1 MPDAIQRAIAA
12 LLLILS
18 LPAVCVLAVLI
29 RMGSP
34 GPIFYRGSRI
44 GLRGREFQCY
54 KLRTMRQVAGIQAV
68 ITSGDDQRITPLGRR
83 IRRIHLDELP
93 QLWNVL
99 RGEMSLIGPRPEAPE
114 LVDTGDP
121 RWQRV
126 LEVRP
131 GIAGLAQL
139 VFADEARWLP
149 SQDPEATYRREIQ
162 PRKLAIDSCYVAR
175 RSPALDVWIMFRTVT
190 VILGR
195 PATMDEVRRRVG
207 CNFQA

>member
-18 LPAVCVLAVLI
+18 LPALCVLAVLI
-29 RMGSP
+29 RVGSP

-68 ITSGDDQRITPLGRR
+68 VTFGDDQRITPLGRR

-99 RGEMSLIGPRPEAPE
+99 RGDMSLIGPRPEAPE
-114 LVDTGDP
+114 LVDTGDA
-121 RWQRV
+121 RWQLV
-126 LEVRP
+126 LAVRP

-139 VFADEARWLP
+139 VFADEARLLP
-149 SQDPEATYRREIQ
+149 SRDPEGTYRREIQ

-190 VILGR
+190 VVLGR

-207 CNFQA
+207 CSFQA